1 MTLYRHVRSLALK
14 MILPIGYLEEVAAH
28 LFLANEAYAAI
39 VETADPD
46 LAYSENA
53 FVSHYVTMRK
63 DAQGISFRSYLAGF
77 GLSPSLYS
85 SGLAPARDEMMRALE
100 PLFARY
106 EIETVRMYPARRD
119 QIQAEESVA
128 RAIHHLALDRPSVV
142 LQHDAR
148 VIAFLIEKKR
158 QVEEAFVLTT
168 WDHLHF
174 TVRES
179 ERAAWDAIDPAA
191 LNDLLV
197 LVSSDESEA
206 PLSSLSAMAKL
217 ISDESASRGAVVWDV
232 LAKIEKGKLFD
243 AQLLEKARD
252 FKREFLL
259 DSTRSASTGA
269 IRKAWATWKAKRM
282 PSAPP
287 TVSPARSGTARG
299 DARPSRRR
307 RRRGG
312 PPRPTERPRSGG

>member
-1 MTLYRHVRSLALK
+1 

-148 VIAFLIEKKR
+148 VIAFLIEKK
-158 QVEEAFVLTT
+158 
-168 WDHLHF
+168 
-174 TVRES
+174 
-179 ERAAWDAIDPAA
+179 
-191 LNDLLV
+191 
-197 LVSSDESEA
+197 
-206 PLSSLSAMAKL
+206 
-217 ISDESASRGAVVWDV
+217 
-232 LAKIEKGKLFD
+232 
-243 AQLLEKARD
+243 
-252 FKREFLL
+252 
-259 DSTRSASTGA
+259 
-269 IRKAWATWKAKRM
+269 
-282 PSAPP
+282 
-287 TVSPARSGTARG
+287 
-299 DARPSRRR
+299 
-307 RRRGG
+307 
-312 PPRPTERPRSGG
+312 